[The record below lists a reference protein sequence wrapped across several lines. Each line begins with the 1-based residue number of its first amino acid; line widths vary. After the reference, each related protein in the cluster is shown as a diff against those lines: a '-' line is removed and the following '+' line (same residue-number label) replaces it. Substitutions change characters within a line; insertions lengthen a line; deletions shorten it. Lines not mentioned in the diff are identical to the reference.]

1 MSNTE
6 DLSWFFSQVKNIKT
20 LTAAEERELIIASQC
35 GSRDARQKL
44 TWHNIPLIIKEATTK
59 AKKHR
64 PASTHY
70 EEILLNAIQE
80 GVIGLGRAIE
90 EFDVSRGFRLSTFAV
105 HYIRD
110 AVNKVLR
117 FDISAVKPVRTLD
130 KARNNDHF
138 IAVLSSMPHFD
149 KEAEQPKDHSVP
161 DAITHTNMLVRL
173 RESLTKLSNEEK
185 YILER
190 RYGFYEDAYTYGG
203 LAKLLK
209 ISMER
214 VRQIENGA
222 LKKLFIHMNKDELR
236 RFLDTRR
243 VGTEED
249 EDPNTQAAPVKG
261 AAWSDSLPT
270 LGSGKRKGCSDPRHQ
285 QRLTRRRQSLHQ

>member
-1 MSNTE
+1 MSNTA
-6 DLSWFFSQVKNIKT
+6 DLSWFFAQVKNIKT
-20 LTAAEERELIIASQC
+20 LTAVEERELIIAAQC
-35 GSRDARQKL
+35 GSKDAKQKL
-44 TWHNIPLIIKEATTK
+44 TWHNIPLIIKEATAK

-80 GVIGLGRAIE
+80 GVIGLGRAVE

-117 FDISAVKPVRTLD
+117 FDIAAVKPVRTLD
-130 KARNNDHF
+130 KARNNDNF
-138 IAVLSSMPHFD
+138 IAMLSAMPNFD
-149 KEAEQPKDHSVP
+149 KEADEPKDLSVP
-161 DAITHTNMLVRL
+161 ETITHNNMLQRL
-173 RESLTKLSNEEK
+173 RTSLTKLSNEER

-190 RYGFYEDAYTYGG
+190 RYGFYEEAYTYGG
-203 LAKLLK
+203 LSKLLN

-222 LKKLFIHMNKDELR
+222 LKKLFIYMNKDELK

-243 VGTEED
+243 MPQEGEE
-249 EDPNTQAAPVKG
+249 EPENGGAPRRG
-261 AAWSDSLPT
+261 EL
-270 LGSGKRKGCSDPRHQ
+270 
-285 QRLTRRRQSLHQ
+285 LTRSA